1 MNEKTLMLYASE
13 LLFAGIL
20 GGSLAVAWVV
30 PVVAIDPPNPSPAR
44 HFRIRNRV
52 LRPRRRFR
60 QRRHSLVRVRRS
72 LHPHRRPRILHRE

>member
-30 PVVAIDPPNPSPAR
+30 PVVAIDPPNPSPGPTFPNLQPGPPPPAPIPPTTP
-44 HFRIRNRV
+44 FPGPGPTQPPPPSPPQN
-52 LRPRRRFR
+52 PA
-60 QRRHSLVRVRRS
+60 
-72 LHPHRRPRILHRE
+72 P